1 MAPSVNMAVDLS
13 GSGAVG
19 VLFYDALGLAAV
31 QLLKDPV
38 DVESHIGDRPAES
51 PALDQDGSWTGAG
64 GWRRRTTAPAPFCAG
79 GMR

>member
-19 VLFYDALGLAAV
+19 LLFDDALGLAAV

-51 PALDQDGSWTGAG
+51 PALDQDGSGLAVVAMA
-64 GWRRRTTAPAPFCAG
+64 RTSSGSPI
-79 GMR
+79 